1 MHSACCHAFPW
12 KLRMRLRYCV
22 ILLMLFVLLPRLDAG
37 DLTDL
42 QVTETSGV
50 YHIRMVMVVHVPA
63 KYVRGEKKH

>member
-1 MHSACCHAFPW
+1 MHSACCHTFP
-12 KLRMRLRYCV
+12 LNPQLTLRYCV
-22 ILLMLFVLLPRLDAG
+22 IFLLLFALMPRLDAG
-37 DLTDL
+37 DLTEL